1 MSISS
6 TGLSRDERKGRL
18 AGAANPARG
27 PPLTVSVRRACALL
41 DVGATTLWAMIKN
54 GEVATIKIGRKRL
67 IIYSSLE
74 KLVSS
79 ADDKQGGS

>member
-27 PPLTVSVRRACALL
+27 PPLTVSVRRACA
-41 DVGATTLWAMIKN
+41 VGRRRHHALAMIKN
-54 GEVATIKIGRKRL
+54 GQVATIKIGRKRL